1 MIQQEIKLN
10 DYLTKSV
17 KNKVNIKGK
26 MIPVFKS
33 YVSSLSIDYINNM
46 YKEWKK
52 TIEEDIDKKMEETLD
67 NLVYVINELFSN
79 FACLSVFYTKD
90 KELYIDV
97 LNIKE
102 NIEYILE
109 NKMYLEKDKGI
120 KEALLLLDAVLSFD
134 VMNKTKE
141 IERKNDLILFF
152 MKKNNVG
159 AKSP

>member
-1 MIQQEIKLN
+1 MSQQEIKLN

-17 KNKVNIKGK
+17 KNKVNVKGK

-97 LNIKE
+97 LGVKE
-102 NIEYILE
+102 NIEYILKNKLYEE
-109 NKMYLEKDKGI
+109 NKGI